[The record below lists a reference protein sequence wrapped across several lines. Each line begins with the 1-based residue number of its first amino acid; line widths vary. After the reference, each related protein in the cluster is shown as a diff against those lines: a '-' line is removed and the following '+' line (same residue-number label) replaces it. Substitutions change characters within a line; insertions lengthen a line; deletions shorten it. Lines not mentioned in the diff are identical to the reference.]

1 VAGGEQRSRS
11 GDGAVAEFYGS
22 VALAS
27 GGRKEKGTGD
37 KANGTAWE
45 PGPASRLGEAGR
57 PRRAHRR
64 RTAATW
70 PPLAGTRRAS
80 ACGREGEGE
89 AGRAARWAEREA
101 GLAQQRLP
109 LFYFFFEFLFSNS
122 FLNSFGP
129 I

>member
-1 VAGGEQRSRS
+1 MSSGAAPAMALRRSS
-11 GDGAVAEFYGS
+11 AAS

-27 GGRKEKGTGD
+27 GGRKERGAGD
-37 KANGTAWE
+37 KANGVAWE
-45 PGPASRLGEAGR
+45 PGPASRPGETGR
-57 PRRAHRR
+57 PRRAPRR

-70 PPLAGTRRAS
+70 PTLAGTRRAS
-80 ACGREGEGE
+80 TRGREGEGE

-109 LFYFFFEFLFSNS
+109 LFYFFEFVFFNS

>member
-1 VAGGEQRSRS
+1 MAGGEQRSRS
-11 GDGAVAEFYGS
+11 GDGAAAEFYGS

-27 GGRKEKGTGD
+27 GGRKEKGAGD

-45 PGPASRLGEAGR
+45 PGPASRPGEVGR

-64 RTAATW
+64 CTAATW
-70 PPLAGTRRAS
+70 PTLAGTRWAS
-80 ACGREGEGE
+80 ARGRDGEGE
-89 AGRAARWAEREA
+89 AGRAACWAEREA
-101 GLAQQRLP
+101 GLDQQRLP
-109 LFYFFFEFLFSNS
+109 LFYIFLEFLFSNY